1 MTENSQNA
9 QAKPTIDSPARQL
22 ARQQIRRMSEVEQW
36 SPAELDGLKII
47 HPGIKNRDVLNS
59 FRELRTQVMQRTA
72 GKNAVCLISSV
83 CKGGGGSFVSLNLAA
98 TIALDVSKT
107 ALLID
112 CNLYEP
118 SVERLMRV
126 APDFGLTDYLEDVNL
141 DVQDII
147 YSAGIPRLRVIP
159 VGCNTEAGAEH
170 FISARMGDFIE
181 AVRTRYPD
189 RFIIIDAPPVGLAA
203 ETRILA
209 SYCDAA
215 LLVVPYGRV
224 TPQQI
229 QAGIDTVGKDKVV
242 GLVFND

>member
-1 MTENSQNA
+1 MAENNQDKVSE
-9 QAKPTIDSPARQL
+9 PLIDSPSRQF
-22 ARQQIRRMSEVEQW
+22 ARQQIRKMTEVEQW
-36 SPAELDGLKII
+36 EPGELDALKII
-47 HPGIKNRDVLNS
+47 HPGIKNRDLLNS
-59 FRELRTQVMQRTA
+59 FRELRTQLMQKTG
-72 GKNAVCLISSV
+72 GKNAVCLVSSV

-98 TIALDVSKT
+98 TIALDISKT

-126 APDFGLTDYLEDVNL
+126 TPDYGLTDYLEDVNL

-209 SYCDAA
+209 NYCDVA

-229 QAGIDTVGKDKVV
+229 QSGIDTVGKDKVA